1 MPHPD
6 SRPKSG
12 KYTDDDVEDSPTLRS
27 VASITHSETT
37 IDELLLKPKPTKDS
51 KREDRFDLAVSFFTD
66 AYRSRLEIK
75 YKRDPRSVQ
84 LYNLYYSPILK
95 AVYYCFMVLNLL
107 TILIEEP
114 AAIKVNG
121 KALPY
126 YIPLAINVLCEAVF
140 YCRWFHIFLVADLSK
155 MKHNR
160 SFIGTIVI
168 LGLMTLDD
176 ITYII
181 QQENHVQNPIRW
193 SRALRPMLLLTFPEN
208 RQIRA
213 AFDNIRC
220 TAIDVSSVFAMFVF
234 SLLFISI
241 VTLKLLQGEK
251 LMYPDGST
259 YFPDFGEI
267 AWELYVL
274 STTSNS
280 PDVII
285 PAFERSASYFTIY
298 VWVCTMCNWLF
309 MGILTASVY
318 NAYKSHLGSFV
329 LRRVVMRKSL
339 LDEAF
344 TLLQGDF
351 KTAGVD
357 RDTFFRVMRV
367 VASSRSEKSIELIFN
382 ILDHDNTGIVDQKE
396 FARFTE
402 YLQMNFKEVVLSRES
417 FAQFIPKFEKVYT
430 TPRFQRFAAII
441 RSRPVRIYFDLMV
454 LANGVTMVA
463 ANNTPYEYVFEWIF
477 TIIFSVEIILKYVAS
492 GGVRFFTNNWNIFDI
507 VVVAGAFVG
516 QAITQTFEYFELKAP
531 TSVSQFFLLLRLFRL
546 LKLVGQIPIFKC
558 IINCIIII
566 LPSLCAY
573 AAILL
578 ILFYVFT
585 CAGMEVFGGLF
596 RAPPNHD
603 YSTETPC
610 NNTNLVNTD
619 FEKLHYCSLNFNHVA
634 NSFALLFILSVG
646 NNWHIFSNGY
656 AAVTNRSSRVFF
668 LLVHWLCV
676 LLVLNIVLAFII
688 EAFLIE
694 YDPQSS
700 KFEEYIV
707 ERLKEL
713 HFDAHTELEKRNLQ
727 AYASPDFFL
736 TREQVD
742 TIFPET
748 GAVGDSVSAFYY
760 IPDGASIELLMFR
773 MFEDE
778 IEAIA
783 ANYEV
788 RPSIRARVVNL

>member
-1 MPHPD
+1 MPRPD

-12 KYTDDDVEDSPTLRS
+12 KNNDDSSEDSPTLRS

-37 IDELLLKPKPTKDS
+37 VDEFLLKPRVAKDPR
-51 KREDRFDLAVSFFTD
+51 REDKFNLAVSIFTD
-66 AYRSRLEIK
+66 AYLSRLEIK

-84 LYNLYYSPILK
+84 LYNLYYNPVLK
-95 AVYYCFMVLNLL
+95 AIYYGFMVLNLL
-107 TILIEEP
+107 TILLEEP

-121 KALPY
+121 KELPY
-126 YIPLAINVLCEAVF
+126 YVPLAINVLCEAVF
-140 YCRWFHIFLVADLSK
+140 YCRWLHIFLVADLK
-155 MKHNR
+155 RMKRNK

-168 LGLMTLDD
+168 LVLMTLDD
-176 ITYII
+176 IVYVI
-181 QQENHVQNPIRW
+181 QQETNVEHPIRW

-241 VTLKLLQGEK
+241 VTLKLLQGER
-251 LMYPDGST
+251 LFYPDGSI
-259 YFPDFGEI
+259 YFPDFVEI

-280 PDVII
+280 PDVIL
-285 PAFERSASYFTIY
+285 PAFERSAAYFAIY

-329 LRRVVMRKSL
+329 LRRVVKRKSL

-344 TLLQGDF
+344 VLLQSDPKATGI
-351 KTAGVD
+351 D
-357 RDTFFRVMRV
+357 RDTFSRVMRSV
-367 VASSRSEKSIELIFN
+367 VSSRSEKSIELIFN
-382 ILDHDNTGIVDQKE
+382 ILDHDNTGTVDKKE

-402 YLQMNFKEVVLSRES
+402 YLQMNFKEIIFSRES
-417 FAQFIPKFEKVYT
+417 FAQFIPKFEEVYT
-430 TPRFQRFAAII
+430 TQRFQKLVTVI
-441 RSRPVRIYFDLMV
+441 RSSPVRMFFDLMV
-454 LANGVTMVA
+454 LANGVTLVVA
-463 ANNTPYEYVFEWIF
+463 NQTPYEFMFEWIF
-477 TIIFSVEIILKYVAS
+477 TAIFSIEIILKYVAS
-492 GGVRFFTNNWNIFDI
+492 GGVRFFTNRWNIFDI
-507 VVVAGAFVG
+507 VVVVGAFVG
-516 QAITQTFEYFELKAP
+516 QAISQTFDYFDLKAP
-531 TSVSQFFLLLRLFRL
+531 ASVSQFFLLLRLFRL

-585 CAGMEVFGGLF
+585 CAGMEVFSGLF
-596 RAPPNHD
+596 RSPPNHD
-603 YSTETPC
+603 YHIEVPC

-619 FEKLHYCSLNFNHVA
+619 FETLHYCALNFNHVA

-646 NNWHIFSNGY
+646 NNWHIFSNGFTS
-656 AAVTNRSSRVFF
+656 VTNRSSRIFF

-700 KFEEYIV
+700 KFEQYIV
-707 ERLKEL
+707 KRLKEL

-727 AYASPDFFL
+727 AYSSPNFFL
-736 TREQVD
+736 TSKQVKE
-742 TIFPET
+742 IFPKK
-748 GAVGDSVSAFYY
+748 GDVGDSVSAFYY

-778 IEAIA
+778 IEEIA
-783 ANYEV
+783 AKYQD
-788 RPSIRARVVNL
+788 RPSMRARVVNL